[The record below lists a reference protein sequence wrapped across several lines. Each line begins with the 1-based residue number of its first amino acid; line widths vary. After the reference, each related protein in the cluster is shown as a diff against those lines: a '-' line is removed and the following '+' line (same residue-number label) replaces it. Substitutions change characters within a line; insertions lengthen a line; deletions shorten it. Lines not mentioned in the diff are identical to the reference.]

1 MAENDNKNKKTALII
16 VLLLLLGLGGG
27 GIALF
32 KSGLLGGSSSHSGET
47 TESNKSSDFD
57 EIAAS
62 DFDALSPE
70 QRRENTLR
78 LAKYYIAHA
87 EYEHAMELLDE
98 MLIDNPDDEEVKQLI
113 DDVLLLKKGALLSE
127 FPQYLPYLEDANGD
141 LAALARAN
149 ESIRNAKKEQA
160 RAQAQERMQAAVDEI
175 AEIRRLEQERQQR
188 RSEGGSSA
196 DDYTL
201 DDRTKSAI
209 DQALSTVKNAAA
221 TADADSV
228 ISQFDVLK

>member
-32 KSGLLGGSSSHSGET
+32 KSGLLGGSSLHSGET

-78 LAKYYIAHA
+78 LAKYYI
-87 EYEHAMELLDE
+87 ERRTCS
-98 MLIDNPDDEEVKQLI
+98 PVK
-113 DDVLLLKKGALLSE
+113 S
-127 FPQYLPYLEDANGD
+127 
-141 LAALARAN
+141 
-149 ESIRNAKKEQA
+149 
-160 RAQAQERMQAAVDEI
+160 
-175 AEIRRLEQERQQR
+175 
-188 RSEGGSSA
+188 
-196 DDYTL
+196 
-201 DDRTKSAI
+201 
-209 DQALSTVKNAAA
+209 
-221 TADADSV
+221 
-228 ISQFDVLK
+228 